1 MVVNRANADQVI
13 IQVQMRAKVTGV
25 SDIIRAKQKFEKEA
39 FSLVFSPLKFS
50 YKNEWLYHRQE
61 QPNTGLPEMYT
72 VFL

>member
-25 SDIIRAKQKFEKEA
+25 SDTIRAKQKFEKEA

-50 YKNEWLYHRQE
+50 YKNE
-61 QPNTGLPEMYT
+61 
-72 VFL
+72 